1 MNAGRIKDP
10 FCKDSYLGISHLP
23 SSRLS
28 KPPEVGF
35 PGSSEVSEPAGSSA
49 KMKCP
54 VLSWRL
60 QGSLVFG
67 NSHMKT
73 FYGKSLCWNRNLG
86 EEFQESQ
93 GVGVQRSRKL
103 KPQAQTLNCGAR
115 LRLRTWSPD
124 SAC

>member
-35 PGSSEVSEPAGSSA
+35 PGSSEVCTAQWSELSKPAESSA

-60 QGSLVFG
+60 QGSKPRAFRALGLGFRGLVFFWG
-67 NSHMKT
+67 G
-73 FYGKSLCWNRNLG
+73 FR
-86 EEFQESQ
+86 
-93 GVGVQRSRKL
+93 V
-103 KPQAQTLNCGAR
+103 
-115 LRLRTWSPD
+115 
-124 SAC
+124 